1 MELFIKMNLLGTLIF
16 SLYVS
21 ITAQEI
27 LPITLPDPD
36 LKRTVSLMESLTK
49 RASVREYKDSSISLQ
64 DLSNLLWAANGIN
77 RPEKKGRTAPSAINA
92 QDIDIYV
99 IMATAAYLYD
109 PVKNKLNVVQ
119 KGDFRKDIGNQAFVE
134 TAPVNLIL
142 VSDLSR
148 FKRGD
153 DKTKMQW
160 AAFDAG
166 VVSQN
171 ISLYCASA
179 GMGTVV
185 RAMSDN
191 VKMLVPL
198 KLTNTQKIML
208 NHPVGYLK

>member
-1 MELFIKMNLLGTLIF
+1 MKRIGFLPLVF
-16 SLYVS
+16 SVCLSV
-21 ITAQEI
+21 IAQD
-27 LPITLPDPD
+27 LSSITLPGPD
-36 LKRTVSLMESLTK
+36 LNKNVSLRDALTK
-49 RASVREYKDSSISLQ
+49 RMSVREYKDSAVSLQ

-77 RPEKKGRTAPSAINA
+77 RPEKNGRTAPSAINA

-99 IMATAAYLYD
+99 IKVEGVYLYD
-109 PVKNKLNVVQ
+109 PVKQALNPVQ
-119 KGDFRKDIGNQAFVE
+119 KGDFRKNIGGQGFVE
-134 TAPVNLIL
+134 TAPVNLLL

-153 DKTKMQW
+153 DTKKLQW

-179 GMGTVV
+179 GLGTVV
-185 RAMSDN
+185 RAMIDHD
-191 VKMLVPL
+191 KMQAAL
-198 KLTNTQKIML
+198 KLTSTQKIML

>member
-1 MELFIKMNLLGTLIF
+1 MKRNVFWTLIF
-16 SLYVS
+16 SLCISV
-21 ITAQEI
+21 TAQEI
-27 LPITLPDPD
+27 SPITLPDPD
-36 LKRTVSLMESLTK
+36 LKRAVSLMESLSK

-77 RPEKKGRTAPSAINA
+77 RPEKKGRTAPSAFNA

-99 IMATAAYLYD
+99 IMATGAYLYD
-109 PVKNKLNVVQ
+109 PVKHKLNVVQ

-153 DKTKMQW
+153 NNQKMQW

-171 ISLYCASA
+171 VSLYCASA

-191 VKMLVPL
+191 DKMLVPL

>member
-1 MELFIKMNLLGTLIF
+1 MKRIVFCALII
-16 SLYVS
+16 SLCLHL
-21 ITAQEI
+21 TAQEFS
-27 LPITLPDPD
+27 PITLSAPD
-36 LKRTVSLMESLTK
+36 LKKNVSLMESLTK
-49 RASVREYKDSSISLQ
+49 RSSVREYKDSSLSLQ

-92 QDIDIYV
+92 QDIDVYV
-99 IMATAAYLYD
+99 ITSEGAYLYD
-109 PVKNKLNVVQ
+109 PVKQVLNTVQ
-119 KGDFRKDIGNQAFVE
+119 KGDFRKNIGGQAFVE

-153 DKTKMQW
+153 DTKKMQW

-179 GMGTVV
+179 DMGTVV
-185 RAMSDN
+185 RAMIDTE
-191 VKMLVPL
+191 KMQAAL
-198 KLTNTQKIML
+198 KLTGTQKIML